1 MIVALSY
8 DHASQDQTR
17 RLVDWLARIGKYRQ
31 HTLILAVESRV
42 TLDVTADLMPL
53 FGDVEQ
59 FEYSDP
65 YEHFPE
71 SKNLAFQQCAGVIAA
86 KYLGKFP
93 RWLYLEPDAVPTR
106 GTFIDEIQTESTL
119 TDLPFC
125 GCLVPANNRF
135 ATPAHMA
142 SVGVYPVDMVK
153 AGAGAALNAHE
164 TPFQAEIADVVL
176 NGRLFQS
183 QIICHDLD
191 GTAIRTGA
199 ATGCALYHPDRDGR
213 YLAKMMAPETV
224 YGTAEGSEDALAV
237 IAANPTQA
245 RPAPPPPGPFSTFEP
260 TAEPWKNRVASEQHI
275 KDLVEELKRFCT
287 DPPHKAFIRAVLQAW
302 HVTPI
307 MGQKKYFRKPRLK
320 GVDLGTKRAIAEQA
334 RRAKFK
340 TVGNPPP

>member
-1 MIVALSY
+1 MIVALAY

-59 FEYSDP
+59 FEYTDP

-71 SKNLAFQQCAGVIAA
+71 SKNLAFQQCAAVIAS
-86 KYLGKFP
+86 KYLGIFP

-106 GTFIDEIQTESTL
+106 GTFIDEIQTDSTL
-119 TDLPFC
+119 TDFPFY
-125 GCLVPANNRF
+125 GCLVAASSRF
-135 ATPAHMA
+135 GTPAHMA

-164 TPFQAEIADVVL
+164 TPFQAEIADAVL
-176 NGRLFQS
+176 SKLSPS
-183 QIICHDLD
+183 QLICHDLD
-191 GTAIRTGA
+191 GTAVRTGA

-213 YLAKMMAPETV
+213 YLARMIAPETV
-224 YGTAEGSEDALAV
+224 YGAAE
-237 IAANPTQA
+237 AADQA
-245 RPAPPPPGPFSTFEP
+245 PVVAPATGQEQSGGPPPPYIAYAFEP
-260 TAEPWKNRVASEQHI
+260 MAEPWKNRIASEQRI
-275 KDLVEELKRFCT
+275 KELVEELKRFCT
-287 DPPHKAFIRAVLQAW
+287 SPPYTAYVRAVLQAW

-307 MGQKKYFRKPRLK
+307 MGQKKYFRKPRIA
-320 GVDLGTKRAIAEQA
+320 GVDLQTKRAIKQ
-334 RRAKFK
+334 RAKRSKFK
-340 TVGNPPP
+340 TVGNTPP